1 MNRAGS
7 GASST
12 GAGPSPGP
20 DLASITQPRAAIAT
34 ATARLVA
41 AGVGSARVDA
51 ELLLAHVLEIDRG
64 RLVVVDEPLPYA
76 VAARYAQLVERRAGR
91 VPLQHL
97 TGIAPFAGLDLAVGP
112 GVFIPRPETELLVE
126 AALAVLPTDRPTTV
140 VDLCAG
146 SGAIG
151 LAIAHHRPSATVH
164 SVELDPEALG
174 WLRTNRDRR
183 AALGDRP
190 IAIHRADVTGADLL
204 AELTGRVDVVVTNP
218 PYVPSAAV
226 LEPEVRDHDPH
237 RALFADVDGL
247 GVITALVA
255 PIARLLV
262 GGGWALIEHD
272 DSHGAE
278 VEALFTVRSGF
289 DRVEGRT
296 DLAGRDRFVVTRRA
310 SGSEPA

>member
-1 MNRAGS
+1 M
-7 GASST
+7 T
-12 GAGPSPGP
+12 H
-20 DLASITQPRAAIAT
+20 PRAAIAA
-34 ATARLVA
+34 ATARLAA
-41 AGVGSARVDA
+41 AGVSSARVDA
-51 ELLLAHVLEIDRG
+51 ELLIAHLLGIDRG
-64 RLVVVDEPLPYA
+64 RLVAVDDPLPTA
-76 VAARYAQLVERRAGR
+76 VAARYAQLVERRASR

-97 TGIAPFAGLDLAVGP
+97 TGIAPFYGLDLAVGP

-151 LAIAHHRPSATVH
+151 LAIAHHRPSAAVH
-164 SVELDPEALG
+164 SVEIDPDALG

-190 IAIHRADVTGADLL
+190 ITVHRADVTGPDLL
-204 AELTGRVDVVVTNP
+204 TELSGRVDVVVTNP
-218 PYVPSAAV
+218 PYVPSGAV

-247 GVITALVA
+247 AVIATMVE
-255 PIARLLV
+255 PIRRLLV
-262 GGGWALIEHD
+262 PGGRALIEHD
-272 DSHGAE
+272 DSHAAG
-278 VEALFTVRSGF
+278 VEALFDARSGF
-289 DRVEGRT
+289 ERTEGRT

-310 SGSEPA
+310 STVEPA